1 MINCFFFFVFVR
13 FRFHIN
19 LQKSCH
25 IYPHPDIALHI
36 NPRFENG
43 DRSVV
48 LNSFYN
54 GNWGQEQVI
63 GANNPFRPN
72 SDFVIG
78 IRQDATHFQ
87 ISVNGARLTNFN
99 YRILASLIDSVV
111 IDGDVTISKVLVI

>member
-1 MINCFFFFVFVR
+1 
-13 FRFHIN
+13 
-19 LQKSCH
+19 
-25 IYPHPDIALHI
+25 
-36 NPRFENG
+36 
-43 DRSVV
+43 VV